1 MEIRT
6 KRIYEPAAADDGF
19 RVLIDRLWPR
29 GLSKEKAKVDLWL
42 KELSPSHE
50 LRRWYGHRA
59 ELWPE
64 FRKRYAAELKDQS
77 AALAMLRREARK
89 RTVTLLFASREK
101 ELNNATALKR
111 MLGKLR

>member
-1 MEIRT
+1 MSIRT
-6 KRIYEPAAADDGF
+6 KRIYEAPSAADGF

-29 GLSKEKAKVDLWL
+29 GLSKEKAAVDLWL

-64 FRKRYAAELKDQS
+64 FQKRYAAELKGQTE
-77 AALAMLRREARK
+77 AMATLRRESKR
-89 RTVTLLFASREK
+89 RTVTLLFASRETK
-101 ELNNATALKR
+101 LNNASALKR
-111 MLGKLR
+111 MLEP